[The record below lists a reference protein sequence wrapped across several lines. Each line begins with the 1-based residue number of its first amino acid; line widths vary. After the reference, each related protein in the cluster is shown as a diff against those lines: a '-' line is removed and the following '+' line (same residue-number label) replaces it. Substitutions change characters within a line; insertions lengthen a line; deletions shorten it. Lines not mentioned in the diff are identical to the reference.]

1 MGNVKTEKRI
11 VFIVQKYVQDIQSIV
26 QNIQSK
32 YDIR

>member
-1 MGNVKTEKRI
+1 LKMKKRI
-11 VFIVQKYVQDIQSIV
+11 VFIIQKYMEDTQSIV